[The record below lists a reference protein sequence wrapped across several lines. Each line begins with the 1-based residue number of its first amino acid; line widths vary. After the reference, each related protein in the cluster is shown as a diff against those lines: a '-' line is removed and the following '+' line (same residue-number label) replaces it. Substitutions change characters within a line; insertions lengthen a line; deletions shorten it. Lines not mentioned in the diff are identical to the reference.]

1 MASKVNNP
9 LMKQLIIAS
18 LLVLIVVIF
27 AVQNAESVSVHFISW
42 EVGMSLALL
51 LIVTLI
57 IGLFIGVLVITPRVL
72 RSKKELNQLKKQLND
87 KINLKSPLSKN
98 P

>member
-1 MASKVNNP
+1 
-9 LMKQLIIAS
+9 MKQLIIAS

-42 EVGMSLALL
+42 ELSMSLALL

-57 IGLFIGVLVITPRVL
+57 IGLFIGILVVTPRLL
-72 RSKKELNQLKKQLND
+72 RSKKELNVLKKQLGD
-87 KINLKSPLSKN
+87 KTILTTSSSTNQ
-98 P
+98 